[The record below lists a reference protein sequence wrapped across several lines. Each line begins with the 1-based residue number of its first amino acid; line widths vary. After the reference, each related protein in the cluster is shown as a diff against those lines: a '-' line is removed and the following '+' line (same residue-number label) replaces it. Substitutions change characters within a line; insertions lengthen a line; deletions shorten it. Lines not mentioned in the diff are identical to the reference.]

1 MGISETAGVVAKS
14 SWNNA
19 TGAGSSS
26 PLVLVDE
33 TGTGTTATATWVSD
47 NVWNTSI
54 TDQAGNFR
62 MMRGYLDTGSAHPS
76 TVSVSGLRAGTY
88 NIYVYVDGDNATA
101 SHTGVYQLSG
111 SGITTTS
118 VSLTDAPNTNFNGTF
133 TQANN
138 SSGNYV
144 QFSGI
149 SVTASGFTL
158 TATPGA
164 TSNSN
169 PRAPV
174 NGIQIIPVP

>member
-1 MGISETAGVVAKS
+1 
-14 SWNNA
+14 
-19 TGAGSSS
+19 
-26 PLVLVDE
+26 
-33 TGTGTTATATWVSD
+33 
-47 NVWNTSI
+47 
-54 TDQAGNFR
+54 
-62 MMRGYLDTGSAHPS
+62 
-76 TVSVSGLRAGTY
+76 
-88 NIYVYVDGDNATA
+88 VYVDGDNATA

-144 QFSGI
+144 QFSNI
-149 SVTASGFTL
+149 SITASGFTM